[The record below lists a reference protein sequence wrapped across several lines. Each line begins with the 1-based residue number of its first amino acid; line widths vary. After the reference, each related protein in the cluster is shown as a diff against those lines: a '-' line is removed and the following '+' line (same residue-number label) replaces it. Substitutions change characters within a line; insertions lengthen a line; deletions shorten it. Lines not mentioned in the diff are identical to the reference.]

1 MKRIGLLGGT
11 FDPPHLAH
19 LALARQ
25 AREELRLDELRLL
38 PAGQPWQKL
47 ASGKRAPVAAAHR
60 VAMLRLLTR
69 GEPGI
74 VIDERELH
82 RAGPSYSVDT
92 VRDIH
97 GEQPQARL
105 FFVVGQD
112 QYARLHTWHDW
123 RALLRL
129 ATLAV
134 AGRAGEAPQAP
145 PPVAAAPHDIEILA
159 LPPMAVSS
167 TDIRAR
173 AAQGEEI
180 SSLVGPEVAAYI
192 DQNALYRADL
202 GS

>member
-25 AREELRLDELRLL
+25 ARDELRLDELRLL

-47 ASGKRAPVAAAHR
+47 SAGKRAPVAAAHR

-97 GEQPQARL
+97 AEQPQARL
-105 FFVVGQD
+105 FFVIGQD

-123 RALLRL
+123 QALLRL

-145 PPVAAAPHDIEILA
+145 PPVAAVPHDIEILA

-173 AAQGEEI
+173 AAQGGEI

-202 GS
+202 GN